1 MLNGKGDKGPQKKR
15 EEEIAKPNS
24 SPKNLPNLVFVVQF
38 RGPAEPGSAHFAG
51 RAEHV
56 MSGQSTSFETP
67 EELVDFFGR
76 VMKELKPRSQ
86 KGKRQ

>member
-1 MLNGKGDKGPQKKR
+1 VLNGKGGKGPPKKR
-15 EEEIAKPNS
+15 AEEIAKPNS

-38 RGPAEPGSAHFAG
+38 HDPAEPGSAHFAG

-56 MSGQSTSFETP
+56 MSGKSTSFETP
-67 EELVDFFGR
+67 EDLVDFLRR